1 MSDADIERIMDLANC
16 SNEIAKDAFA
26 KTGNIVDAVD
36 MIIIT
41 PPSRGAPKIKIITES
56 QRESIIR
63 REVME
68 GIDRSIVNNIKS
80 SNQPDSSSP
89 ELQHTL
95 VLDQEELMLRS
106 DCIQNSLIPVQEEVE
121 QTQETACQ

>member
-16 SNEIAKDAFA
+16 SREIARDAFS
-26 KTGNIVDAVD
+26 KTGNIVDSVD

-41 PPSRGAPKIKIITES
+41 PVSRGGPKIKIISES

-63 REVME
+63 REIME
-68 GIDRSIVNNIKS
+68 GIDRSIATNIKN

-121 QTQETACQ
+121 QTQETVCQ